1 MSVTAGGWRCRHGLP
16 LDAGGIELSVW
27 RIHRKIGMSEACSP
41 NNRCARPRSKLIP
54 SALNGCGGGN
64 AEAYQRYASE
74 IHPLPGLGARC
85 SNCSNSIQHEL
96 NRVRREQDPKQPGE
110 RSEERRVGKEG

>member
-1 MSVTAGGWRCRHGLP
+1 VQARIATRCRGHRALGLAHP
-16 LDAGGIELSVW
+16 PQDRHERSLFTNQSLRETEVEIDPERIERL
-27 RIHRKIGMSEACSP
+27 RR
-41 NNRCARPRSKLIP
+41 
-54 SALNGCGGGN
+54 GN

-110 RSEERRVGKEG
+110 NSIACHAQGSGD